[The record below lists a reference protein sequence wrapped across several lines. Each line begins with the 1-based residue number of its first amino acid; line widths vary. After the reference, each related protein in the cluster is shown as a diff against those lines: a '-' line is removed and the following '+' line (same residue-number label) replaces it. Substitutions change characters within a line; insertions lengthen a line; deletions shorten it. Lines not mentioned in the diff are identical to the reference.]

1 VRQPILYSTHIHG
14 AEFRALHVYF
24 QALSQRQYKQ
34 IFQSYRMAAKLSF
47 LVSERVIATA
57 LGKVSRGKTD
67 LRKRIAL
74 LVNLEFRKHEPDV

>member
-1 VRQPILYSTHIHG
+1 
-14 AEFRALHVYF
+14 LHVYF